1 MGLRN
6 KNKQAPASTDNAFMG
21 TQQAAVWL
29 GRSLSTHDVMIRVT
43 SQLMDIVAIQQHMI
57 VEIQKQIG
65 TIQLEDID
73 IAEHSENILKE
84 LDGIRGKIEPV
95 LKMVDDSCLILE
107 KMVES

>member
-1 MGLRN
+1 MGLR
-6 KNKQAPASTDNAFMG
+6 KKSKGDSPASSNEFMG
-21 TQQAAVWL
+21 TQQAAIWL

-57 VEIQKQIG
+57 TEIQKQVG
-65 TIQLEDID
+65 PIQLEDID

-84 LDGIRGKIEPV
+84 LDVIRSKIDPV